1 MRYMVIPLLFLAGLI
16 ASAPI
21 VRAQDAPKNLDA
33 IVEMLVS
40 DDVSVRREARVLLE
54 DYLDGL
60 AAGQRE
66 QEIGGLC
73 ARLWTSDY
81 RYQLGLALALSQ
93 LGTPWQS
100 SRHEEDVQKLYAL
113 MQQSKDDTLQRY
125 LDDALANAKGLYFDA
140 INDYNNIDE
149 RNPDG
154 EIGRIPEVRAKFQR
168 MAGFSDSVYAGNAVF
183 YLGQYLA
190 RMATIFGRR
199 DEGLNDSL
207 LGESTKVFGDYIDRA
222 ANGAFRRATFMY
234 DAYFYRA
241 LNQVI
246 AGQPEQAVRLL
257 KQVPDTPDDRIYVY
271 QFFYSRDRDTVID
284 RTIDGGRLVDRMI
297 RHIQKFGN
305 EAIERQSELVRAVRN
320 VKAF

>member
-1 MRYMVIPLLFLAGLI
+1 
-16 ASAPI
+16 
-21 VRAQDAPKNLDA
+21 
-33 IVEMLVS
+33 
-40 DDVSVRREARVLLE
+40 VRREARVLLE
-54 DYLDGL
+54 DYLDGF
-60 AAGQRE
+60 GPSEKE
-66 QEIGGLC
+66 QEISKLC
-73 ARLWTSDY
+73 GRLWASDY
-81 RYQLGLALALSQ
+81 RHQLGLALALSQ

-100 SRHEEDVQKLYAL
+100 SQQEKDVQKLYAL
-113 MQQSKDDTLQRY
+113 MQQTKDDTLQRY

-140 INDYNNIDE
+140 INDYNNIDD

-199 DEGLNDSL
+199 DEGLNESL
-207 LGESTKVFGDYIDRA
+207 LGESAKVFGDYIDRA
-222 ANGAFRRATFMY
+222 TNGAFRRATFVY

-246 AGQPEQAVRLL
+246 AGQPDKAIRLL
-257 KQVPDTPDDRIYVY
+257 KQIPDTPDDRIYVY

-284 RTIDGGRLVDRMI
+284 RTIDGRRLAERTI
-297 RHIQKFGN
+297 RHIEKFGN
-305 EAIERQSELVRAVRN
+305 DAIDRQMDLVRAVRN
-320 VKAF
+320 VKAL